1 MTNSRPAE
9 IDPVDEGAMTVTP
22 CSRAPLVL
30 LPIAL
35 SLCVGLS
42 GCHSGA
48 QRDGA
53 AAEGCSPCDAGLP
66 GDLNDSGTPDI
77 TDAVGIL
84 RIIVGLDPANPLAD
98 CDCDDATGITDAIA
112 LLRCLVGLAP
122 WPIVCGPALGD
133 TMVGPDGQTLL
144 WAPGDSFMMGSE
156 DVWADSQPVHQVT
169 LDGFWIGRCEVTND
183 QYAAFLNAAQPADI
197 YEYLAFAGEECGVE
211 LVGDTYQAKTG
222 MGGYPIVY
230 VRWTGAAAYC
240 EHYGY
245 SLPTEAQWEYA
256 AAGPDANR
264 YPWGADWDV
273 AKCCNGEN
281 KGPLYDTQLVGFF
294 EVGSFPQG
302 ASWCGALDMA
312 GNVFEWCADW
322 FDMFYYETSPEH
334 NPTGPAE
341 PPFEEVYD
349 RVLRGGS
356 WISDDWYC
364 RCALRMSWGQDGFGD
379 QYGFRVVMGETVN

>member
-1 MTNSRPAE
+1 MRKPRP
-9 IDPVDEGAMTVTP
+9 P
-22 CSRAPLVL
+22 C
-30 LPIAL
+30 IAL
-35 SLCVGLS
+35 SVVAFVAVAGML

-48 QRDGA
+48 PGGDAQPVAQA
-53 AAEGCSPCDAGLP
+53 AADLLQGGLR
-66 GDLNDSGTPDI
+66 GDLNGSGLPDI

-84 RIIVGLDPANPLAD
+84 RIIVGLDPANALAD
-98 CDCDDATGITDAIA
+98 CDCDDATSITDAIV
-112 LLRCLVGLAP
+112 LLRCVVGLAD

-133 TMVGPDGQTLL
+133 TTVGPDGQTLV

-156 DVWADSQPVHQVT
+156 EVWADAQPVHQVT

-183 QYAAFLNAAQPADI
+183 QYAAFLNQARPADI

-211 LVGDTYQAKTG
+211 LVGDSYQAKAG

-245 SLPTEAQWEYA
+245 ALPTEAQWEYA

-281 KGPLYDTQLVGFF
+281 QGPLYDTQLVGFF

-322 FDMFYYETSPEH
+322 FDMFYYESSPEL
-334 NPTGPAE
+334 NPTGPTE
-341 PPFEEVYD
+341 PPFEEGSE

-356 WISDDWYC
+356 WVSDDWYC
-364 RCALRMSWGQDGFGD
+364 RCALRMSWAPDGFGD
-379 QYGFRVVMGETVN
+379 QYGFRVAMGEIVN